1 MAEVPVMITDNSSA
15 LTVLTQERD
24 PYDAERAA
32 FVAGWIRGFAVGEAL
47 AAQEPYEPQ
56 IVEPAVKSES

>member
-1 MAEVPVMITDNSSA
+1 MITDSSSA
-15 LTVLTQERD
+15 LTVQIGADD

-32 FVAGWIRGFAVGEAL
+32 FVAGWIRGFVVGEAM
-47 AAQEPYEPQ
+47 AQEPYEPQ